1 MKTIRSLL
9 PAICLLAFFAV
20 FALINFKYMA
30 FFGDG
35 DVYADMLVAKE
46 MWLQKRLFPA
56 NWVYGNQYYTVAT
69 PVLAALFYGM
79 THSLQLSM
87 ALATGAMSVL
97 IVVSF
102 LWMVR
107 PFVKERWIGVCGLL
121 LLVAAPCGYDILLL
135 PQSQLFF
142 VLASYYACYLITLF
156 LCFGDYARAAVSP
169 ERGLR
174 PLPLALG
181 LVLSF
186 LTGMQ
191 SLRQMVV
198 MALPMLAAE
207 LLLALLRKL
216 RGLPFWPK
224 GHRQGLLRALLI
236 PASNALGY
244 LFMLRLRIPSVSIYG
259 RLSVHSAAS
268 LSEKLHADWA
278 AIRAISGLD
287 AAVFDRGRLFFILV
301 FFASVICVL
310 TALVFLFRRRPAPDG
325 AALLWLLCAV
335 SLAAVLA
342 ASVVLDIR
350 IREIY
355 LFVWYPF
362 LALSLV
368 LILNSCRERV
378 AHMLL
383 IALCVLS
390 LANLC
395 FSYGPSF
402 RRAAETDDS
411 AYDRFCEDAEEA
423 GIEYLYGE
431 WSYAAKLAL
440 YSDGKL
446 TAGLWGEQPYEILAY
461 INIRDI
467 YSPEDNER
475 ALYVLGP
482 WVRDVY
488 LQLAEGHGAAFTL
501 FGEYGDCIAYR
512 SSRQIMFSP

>member
-1 MKTIRSLL
+1 MKQYRGLL
-9 PAICLLAFFAV
+9 AAVCLLAYFAV

-30 FFGDG
+30 VFGDG

-46 MWLQKRLFPA
+46 MWLQKRLFPS

-69 PVLAALFYGM
+69 PVLAALFYGL
-79 THSLQLSM
+79 THSLRLSM
-87 ALATGAMSVL
+87 ALATSAMSVL
-97 IVVSF
+97 IVASF
-102 LWMVR
+102 LWMLL
-107 PFVKERWIGVCGLL
+107 PFVKERWIAVCGLL
-121 LLVAAPCGYDILLL
+121 LLVAAPCGSDILQL

-142 VLASYYACYLITLF
+142 VLASYYACYLIALF
-156 LCFGDYARAAVSP
+156 LCFGDYARAVLSP

-268 LSEKLHADWA
+268 LSEKLRADWA

-287 AAVFDRGRLFFILV
+287 AAVFDRGRLFFVWIFL
-301 FFASVICVL
+301 ASVVCVL
-310 TALVFLFRRRPAPDG
+310 AALLIIRRRRSAPDG
-325 AALLWLLCAV
+325 AVLLWLLCAL
-335 SLAAVLA
+335 SLAGVLA
-342 ASVVLDIR
+342 ASLVLDIR

-362 LALSLV
+362 LALSLI
-368 LILNSCRERV
+368 LILNTARQRGADLV
-378 AHMLL
+378 VLV
-383 IALCVLS
+383 LCALS

-395 FSYGPSF
+395 FSYGPSLQ
-402 RRAAETDDS
+402 RAAETDDS
-411 AYDRFCEDAEEA
+411 AYYQFCEDAEAA
-423 GIEYLYGE
+423 GIDYLYGE
-431 WSYAAKLAL
+431 WSYAARLAL

-467 YSPEDNER
+467 YGPEDNER

-488 LQLAEGHGAAFTL
+488 LQLAEQHGAAFTL

-512 SSRQIMFSP
+512 SSKQIMFSP